1 MAKQQKQETTMD
13 DNFRQ
18 NMVKARACVSAE
30 LAKHGIAVDVR
41 LLTTISVMTSVALKF
56 FKEEINSRE
65 ARTDFDKAIDMYQ
78 NSNTPF

>member
-13 DNFRQ
+13 DNFKQ
-18 NMVKARACVSAE
+18 NMIKARACVSAE
-30 LAKHGIAVDVR
+30 LAKQGIAVDVR

-56 FKEEINSRE
+56 FKEEISGEE
-65 ARTDFDKAIDMYQ
+65 ARNSFNEAIDMYK

>member
-1 MAKQQKQETTMD
+1 MSEQQKQETTMD
-13 DNFRQ
+13 DNFKQ

-56 FKEEINSRE
+56 FKEEISGEE
-65 ARTDFDKAIDMYQ
+65 ARNSFNEAIDMYK

>member
-13 DNFRQ
+13 DDFKQ
-18 NMVKARACVSAE
+18 NIIKARSVVSAE
-30 LAKHGIAVDVR
+30 LAKQGIAVDVR

-56 FKEEINSRE
+56 FKEEISGEE
-65 ARTDFDKAIDMYQ
+65 ARNSFNEAIDMYK